1 MEPAAGPCGTVAV
14 EAGGVVPEVFAL
26 PVSAGLLEQ
35 AANKSTAEIA
45 ITTLNRI
52 FEPFEPRPL
61 GEAFCPVWAIVAT
74 KPSGRRGT
82 TGGLDLIRRNN
93 LIQQFVV
100 NQANLLLNQR

>member
-1 MEPAAGPCGTVAV
+1 VVNSSGEPAAGPCGTVAV

-61 GEAFCPVWAIVAT
+61 GEAFAQSGQLSRQNLPVEEARQE
-74 KPSGRRGT
+74 G
-82 TGGLDLIRRNN
+82 
-93 LIQQFVV
+93 
-100 NQANLLLNQR
+100 